1 MKKILVPTDFSDGA
15 FNALLH
21 AIHHARAAE
30 ATIAVVHAFL
40 MPPTGTAVMV
50 DITELLQKNA
60 EDSLAQ
66 LRKKIEK
73 LEVARGIDISYHAKH
88 GTVNDVLERSASKMG
103 IDLVVMGTQGAS
115 GITEKF
121 LGSNAAAAARN
132 LKTPVIAIP
141 AEKPFKPIDKIVI
154 ATDLKKVNNPQLFEL
169 VNTLAEKHGAIVR
182 FLHVRQLGEQ
192 FDQGESAA
200 YKQQVAAS
208 FSGVDP
214 VFTFIF
220 ENDIEE
226 GLSDALEKE
235 GADLLVV
242 VRKERGFFQS
252 LFHSSVSQQL
262 VNEAALP
269 VLVLKD

>member
-15 FNALLH
+15 YNALIH
-21 AIHHARAAE
+21 AIHHAKASSAS
-30 ATIAVVHAFL
+30 IAIVHAFL

-66 LRKKIEK
+66 LRSRVEK
-73 LEVARGIDISYHAKH
+73 LEIAKGLDITYHAKH
-88 GTVNDVLERSASKMG
+88 GTVNDVLERSTTKMG
-103 IDLVVMGTQGAS
+103 IDLVIMGTQGAS

-141 AEKPFKPIDKIVI
+141 AEKPYKPIDKIVI
-154 ATDLKKVNNPQLFEL
+154 ATDLKKINHPQVFDL
-169 VNTLAEKHGAIVR
+169 VNTLAQQHEAIVR

-192 FDQGESAA
+192 FDQSESAA
-200 YKQQVAAS
+200 YKQQVASS
-208 FSGVDP
+208 FSGNQP

>member
-15 FNALLH
+15 YNALIH
-21 AIHHARAAE
+21 AIHHAKASGAS
-30 ATIAVVHAFL
+30 IDIVHAFL

-60 EDSLAQ
+60 EESLTQ
-66 LRKKIEK
+66 LRHRVEK
-73 LEVARGIDISYHAKH
+73 LEISEGVQINYHAKH
-88 GTVNDVLERSASKMG
+88 GTVNDVLERSTMKLGA
-103 IDLVVMGTQGAS
+103 DLVIMGTQGAS

-132 LKTPVIAIP
+132 LKTPLIAIP
-141 AEKPFKPIDKIVI
+141 ADKPYKAIDKIVI
-154 ATDLKKVNNPQLFEL
+154 ATDLKKVNHPHLFNV
-169 VNTLAEKHGAIVR
+169 VNTLAQEHDAMVR

-192 FDQGESAA
+192 FDQNESAA

-242 VRKERGFFQS
+242 VRKDRGFFQS